1 MKLFII
7 SLLSGIISGMGI
19 GGGSILIP
27 SLVLL
32 ANLKQHEAQG
42 INLIIF
48 IPVSIVA
55 LIVHFREKNIDFTSA
70 KWIIPT
76 GIAGALL
83 GSLIAIK
90 INPDNLRKCFAVFLF
105 FIGIYEFFKEDRPS

>member
-48 IPVSIVA
+48 IPVSIAA
-55 LIVHFREKNIDFTSA
+55 LIVHFKEKNIDFTSA

-76 GIAGALL
+76 GIVGALL
-83 GSLIAIK
+83 GSFLAIK
-90 INPDNLRKCFAVFLF
+90 INPDNLRRCFAIFLF
-105 FIGIYEFFKEDRPS
+105 FIGIYELLKKDRPS

>member
-1 MKLFII
+1 MKLLIV

-32 ANLKQHEAQG
+32 TSLNQQEAQG
-42 INLIIF
+42 INLIVF

-55 LIVHFREKNIDFTSA
+55 LIVHYREKNIDFTA
-70 KWIIPT
+70 TKWIIPT
-76 GIAGALL
+76 GIAGAIL
-83 GSLIAIK
+83 GSIIAIK
-90 INPDNLRKCFAVFLF
+90 TNPSSLRKCFAVFLL
-105 FIGIYEFFKEDRPS
+105 FIGIYEFFKKDRSN